1 MALLCAGALVVAACV
16 GGCGSGGL
24 VDGNGAAPPD
34 RADATPDGGGT
45 LPDASP
51 DEAPDRAPLDN
62 PPDPGPPPDHDGL
75 SDELRAALARST
87 FHVGGIA
94 CGRVSEG
101 SGFAVAA
108 DLVAT
113 TAHTVVG
120 LDEISL
126 SGADGLSATAV
137 PVAFDAINDLALL
150 EVRSA
155 VFEPLPLGDAP
166 DGTVGALLGWDDEST
181 FDPTPYR
188 IDRPITVRI
197 EAVATGDQAERVE
210 RRSWLLAAEV
220 EPGDSGAAL
229 VDAEGQVVGI
239 VYAAT
244 RRGSAVGYATRA
256 EALAELIAAGRNPET
271 VVPAC

>member
-101 SGFAVAA
+101 SGFAVAP

-113 TAHTVVG
+113 TAHTIVG
-120 LDEISL
+120 LGEITL
-126 SGADGLSATAV
+126 SGSDGLSMTAL
-137 PVAFDAINDLALL
+137 PVAFDAAADLALL

-155 VFEPLPLGDAP
+155 AFEALPLGGAA
-166 DGTVGALLGWDDEST
+166 DGDVGALLGWDDELT

-197 EAVATGDQAERVE
+197 EAVASGQQVE
-210 RRSWLLAAEV
+210 RRSWLLAADV
-220 EPGDSGAAL
+220 QAGDSGAAL
-229 VDAEGQVVGI
+229 VNSEGQVVGI
-239 VYAAT
+239 VFAAT
-244 RRGSAVGYATRA
+244 RRDAGVGYATRA
-256 EALAELIAAGRNPET
+256 EVLAELIAAGRDPET